1 MGAIIKIWNTYISP
15 ASDKLLDLGSSTLRF
30 KNLYLSGLILTI
42 QTGTTYTILTT
53 DDIVLLNHATD
64 DVVVTLPAAT
74 GSGKVYYIKNINT
87 GVVTVDG
94 ASSDKIDN
102 DTDILLANRYDS
114 IIIADC
120 AANTWYILVDNR

>member
-87 GVVTVDG
+87 GAVTVDG
-94 ASSDKIDN
+94 NSTDQIDGA
-102 DTDILLANRYDS
+102 DDILLANRYDS

-120 AANTWYILVDNR
+120 VANTWYILVDNR